1 MVRRKR
7 ADKEKSSDIIAA
19 YFAKNP
25 YATVRQAEKDLWIC
39 KSTVAEHRKDL
50 DNVGQKD
57 ERILYLT
64 DRDMEIIMLWQDLIK
79 EKLQDKNLIKRM
91 NIRDISTVTKDS
103 STRYSLFRWEATDK
117 DWGMKEIKIT
127 LPSTD

>member
-127 LPSTD
+127 LPSTE